1 MNLPEHPVVRDNAC
15 DITASPVPS
24 PALSGAQPP
33 VALRRQRGASLLEVI
48 AYLGV
53 AAIIILGAIALLSSA
68 FSGANTNRTATE
80 VSTIRTGVKKL
91 YMGQQASFSGITT
104 TVLIAAKVFPSS
116 LNISGT
122 TAVYNPWGGAVTVT
136 ASADNMSFILSYA
149 KVPQDVCIN
158 TVSSS
163 GDWNTVAV
171 GTTSMT
177 PPISPATATT
187 ACSGTTNTITWTGA

>member
-24 PALSGAQPP
+24 PALSGAQPS

-91 YMGQQASFSGITT
+91 YMGQQASFSGVTT
-104 TVLIAAKVFPSS
+104 AVLIAAKVFPSS
-116 LNISGT
+116 LNINGATVS
-122 TAVYNPWGGAVTVT
+122 NPWGGTVTVA
-136 ASADNMSFILSYA
+136 ASADSMSFILTYTN
-149 KVPQDVCIN
+149 VPKDVCVN
-158 TVSSS
+158 TISGS
-163 GDWNTVAV
+163 GDWNTIAV

-177 PPISPATATT
+177 PPVTPVQATT
-187 ACSGTTNTITWTGA
+187 ACAGTTNTIAWTGA

>member
-1 MNLPEHPVVRDNAC
+1 MNLPEHPVARDNTRRIAAASAS
-15 DITASPVPS
+15 TAL
-24 PALSGAQPP
+24 PASLANA
-33 VALRRQRGASLLEVI
+33 ALRRQRGASLLEVI

-91 YMGQQASFSGITT
+91 YMGQQASFSGITNS
-104 TVLIAAKVFPSS
+104 VLIAAKVFPSS
-116 LNISGT
+116 LNINGT
-122 TAVYNPWGGAVTVT
+122 TTVYNPWGGAVTVT
-136 ASADNMSFILSYA
+136 ASTDNLSFILTYA
-149 KVPQDVCIN
+149 SVPKDVCIN

-163 GDWNTVAV
+163 GDWNSISV

-177 PPISPATATT
+177 PPVSPATAVT